1 MKKVMFLV
9 VGMMFAS
16 SVNAASVWFHNSL
29 ASFEATH
36 VSGSLEQFEDATLNS
51 GLSITSSN
59 GAVSISGGVM
69 NDRLTRASG
78 NTTTFEFGSAVNAF
92 GGIFDLGVAG
102 FGQGIEFTIQAF
114 LGSSEVL
121 SQQLTGNGF
130 FGFIT
135 DGSTNLFNKVIF
147 TAGSSSGSAETYTLD
162 DLRYGLH
169 TAPVPVP
176 AALFL
181 FAPALLGFL
190 GLRRKAAVAA

>member
-16 SVNAASVWFHNSL
+16 SVNAASVNFYNSL
-29 ASFEATH
+29 ATFEATH
-36 VSGSLEQFEDATLNS
+36 FSGSLEQFEDATLNA

-59 GAVSISGGVM
+59 GSVSYSGGVM
-69 NDRLTRASG
+69 QDRLTRSSG
-78 NTTTFEFGSAVNAF
+78 NSTTFEFGSAVNAF

-114 LGSSEVL
+114 QGSSEVL
-121 SQQLTGNGF
+121 SQQFTGNGF

-135 DGSTNLFNKVIF
+135 DASNLFNKVIF

-162 DLRYGLH
+162 DLHYGLH
-169 TAPVPVP
+169 TAAVPVP